1 MSAVRVRLVDASP
14 TSSTALDAILDRT
27 LHRAADLPDDVIGTA
42 LTLAQ
47 DLGAALPSP
56 GKGDTVT
63 VWETLATLGA
73 LDLTVARVVE
83 PHLDALAILEAAP
96 GAPVVVPP
104 TATFGVYAAE
114 GPGARLEAAGTGDG
128 VTLTGR
134 KPWCSLADRVSHA
147 LVTAWV
153 DDERRGLYLVDLG
166 SPGVRADPDAAPW
179 VAHGLARVTSGG
191 LVLDD
196 VPAVPVGAPGWYLDR
211 PGFAWGGMGVAAV
224 WYGGAVGVA
233 RRVRHP
239 LSSRTPDQ
247 VGLVHLGTLDAS
259 LHVARLALAHAA
271 ARVDSGRASG
281 PSAAR
286 LCLEVRQVVA
296 DTVETVLRTA
306 DHALGPAPL
315 ALEEE
320 HARRV
325 SDLRMYV
332 RQHHA
337 ERDTAALG
345 RAVLDGDDVDGG
357 GASW

>member
-1 MSAVRVRLVDASP
+1 MSAVRVRLADDLP
-14 TSSTALDAILDRT
+14 TSSTALDAVLD
-27 LHRAADLPDDVIGTA
+27 RAADPSTTDDVLGKA
-42 LTLAQ
+42 LTLAR

-56 GKGDTVT
+56 GKGDTVA

-73 LDLTVARVVE
+73 LDLTLARVVE
-83 PHLDALAILEAAP
+83 PHLDALAILESAP
-96 GAPVVVPP
+96 GAPIAVPSA
-104 TATFGVYAAE
+104 ATFGVYAAE
-114 GPGARLEAAGTGDG
+114 GPGARLEAAGSDDA

-153 DDERRGLYLVDLG
+153 DDERRGLFLVDLG
-166 SPGVRADPDAAPW
+166 SPGVGADPEAAPW
-179 VAHGLARVTSGG
+179 VAHGLASVTSGG
-191 LVLDD
+191 LLLDR
-196 VPAVPVGAPGWYLDR
+196 VPAAPVGAPGWYLDR

-233 RRVRHP
+233 RRVRQA
-239 LSSRTPDQ
+239 LSSRAPDQ
-247 VGLVHLGTLDAS
+247 VGLVHLGALDTS
-259 LHVARLALAHAA
+259 LHVARLSLADAA
-271 ARVDSGRASG
+271 RRVDSGQASG
-281 PSAAR
+281 ASAAR

-325 SDLRMYV
+325 SDLRMYL

-345 RAVLDGDDVDGG
+345 RAVLDSSDQDGG
-357 GASW
+357 APW